1 MYIENLH
8 PQVPNGAFSYFVSQN
23 WESENYPDNDE
34 GTKLIWLKNMKAHLR
49 IQDSREIWVWFDIYS
64 IPQKDK
70 RGQKKAIA
78 SLPHYTQL
86 CTRILPLVRDVGRW
100 AQLYNKSASV
110 LYEGGPTRG
119 DINTYYQRGWCRLEL
134 LCALCPKKFSN
145 NTWRPGPW
153 ALRMIFHEDPENTRS
168 PTLGP
173 RLTAEHHLMDPLA
186 PTLKYTCCYDAEQN
200 GTLGTHDCDRHHIY
214 YVRREVAKRYIE
226 YMKCGATEV
235 RYVA

>member
-1 MYIENLH
+1 MTLSFHI
-8 PQVPNGAFSYFVSQN
+8 
-23 WESENYPDNDE
+23 D
-34 GTKLIWLKNMKAHLR
+34 KLGFLR
-49 IQDSREIWVWFDIYS
+49 
-64 IPQKDK
+64 
-70 RGQKKAIA
+70 
-78 SLPHYTQL
+78 
-86 CTRILPLVRDVGRW
+86 
-100 AQLYNKSASV
+100 
-110 LYEGGPTRG
+110 
-119 DINTYYQRGWCRLEL
+119 CRLDL
-134 LCALCPKKFSN
+134 LCALCPKKLSDGS
-145 NTWRPGPW
+145 WRPGPL
-153 ALRMIFHEDPENTRS
+153 ALRMIFHEEPDNTES